1 MMVLLG
7 ILEKNE
13 FSLLSLDDLALP
25 IPLEVGLKFC
35 NGAKNRNNANK
46 GTIANLG

>member
-1 MMVLLG
+1 MVTIALEELVIHILLLG
-7 ILEKNE
+7 IFEKKE

-35 NGAKNRNNANK
+35 R
-46 GTIANLG
+46 